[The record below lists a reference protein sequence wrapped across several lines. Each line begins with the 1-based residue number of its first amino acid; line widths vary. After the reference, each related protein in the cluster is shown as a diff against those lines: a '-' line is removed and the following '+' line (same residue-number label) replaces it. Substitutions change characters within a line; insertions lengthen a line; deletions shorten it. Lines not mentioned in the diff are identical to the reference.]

1 MLKNLLKLF
10 FPETCSGCK
19 FLLLYNEVILCSKC
33 RHNLPFTYHHEIP
46 HNDTIKKFYGL
57 IPLEFGLSMLY
68 FHHGGIAQELI
79 HNLKYRNQQNI
90 GSLLGELYAKDLQN
104 FEPIR
109 SVTEIIPVPLH
120 PKKLKERGYN
130 QVDSFCESIGNQLQI
145 PVNKN
150 VLLRTQYNKTQ
161 TKKNREARQQLT
173 QTIFDVDFLTKDE
186 NKHFLLVDDVI
197 TTGSTLEICAKAL
210 LKIPNAKVSILTIA
224 YTQS

>member
-1 MLKNLLKLF
+1 MLKNLFKLI
-10 FPETCSGCK
+10 FPDLCCGCK
-19 FLLLYNEVILCSKC
+19 NLLLKKEYLLCYKC
-33 RHNLPFTYHHEIP
+33 RHDLPYTYHHKIQ
-46 HNDTIKKFYGL
+46 HNNTIKKFYGL

-90 GSLLGELYAKDLQN
+90 GSLLGELYAKELQN

-130 QVDSFCESIGNQLQI
+130 QVDSFCESIGMHLQI

-150 VLLRTQYNKTQ
+150 LLLRTQYNKTQ
-161 TKKNREARQQLT
+161 TQKNREARQQLT
-173 QTIFDVDFLTKDE
+173 QTIFDVNFSAKDE

>member
-1 MLKNLLKLF
+1 LFWLKNLLVKN
-10 FPETCSGCK
+10 EH
-19 FLLLYNEVILCSKC
+19 LLCFTC
-33 RHNLPFTYHHEIP
+33 RHDLPFTHHHKIP
-46 HNDTIKKFYGL
+46 NNDTIKKFYGL

-68 FHHGGIAQELI
+68 FHHGGIVQELI
-79 HNLKYRNQQNI
+79 HNLKYRNQQKI
-90 GSLLGELYAKDLQN
+90 GTLLGELYAKDLQN
-104 FEPIR
+104 FDPIR

-150 VLLRTQYNKTQ
+150 LLVRKQYNKTQ
-161 TKKNREARQQLT
+161 TKKNREARQQLK
-173 QTIFDVDFLTKDE
+173 QTIFDVNFTEKDE

-210 LKIPNAKVSILTIA
+210 LKIPNVKVSILTIA

>member
-1 MLKNLLKLF
+1 MLKNLFKLI
-10 FPETCSGCK
+10 FPDLCCGCK
-19 FLLLYNEVILCSKC
+19 NLLLKNEYLLCYKC
-33 RHNLPFTYHHEIP
+33 RHDLPYTYHHKIS

-90 GSLLGELYAKDLQN
+90 GSLLGELYAKELQN
-104 FEPIR
+104 FKPI
-109 SVTEIIPVPLH
+109 STVTEIIPVPLH

-130 QVDSFCESIGNQLQI
+130 QVDSFCESIGNQLKI

-150 VLLRTQYNKTQ
+150 LLLRTQYNKTQ

-173 QTIFDVDFLTKDE
+173 QTIFDVNFSAKDE

>member
-1 MLKNLLKLF
+1 MLKNLFKLI
-10 FPETCSGCK
+10 FPDLCCGCK
-19 FLLLYNEVILCSKC
+19 NLLLKNEYLLCYKC
-33 RHNLPFTYHHEIP
+33 RHDLPYTYHHKIQ
-46 HNDTIKKFYGL
+46 HNNTIKKFYGL

-90 GSLLGELYAKDLQN
+90 GSLLGELYAKELQN

-130 QVDSFCESIGNQLQI
+130 QVDSFCESIGMHLQI

-150 VLLRTQYNKTQ
+150 LLLRTQYNKTQ
-161 TKKNREARQQLT
+161 TQKNREARQQLT
-173 QTIFDVDFLTKDE
+173 QTIFDVNFSAKDE

>member
-1 MLKNLLKLF
+1 MLKNLFKLI
-10 FPETCSGCK
+10 FPDLCCGCK
-19 FLLLYNEVILCSKC
+19 NLLLKNEYLLCYKC
-33 RHNLPFTYHHEIP
+33 RHDLPYTYHHKIQ
-46 HNDTIKKFYGL
+46 HNNTIKKFYGL

-90 GSLLGELYAKDLQN
+90 GSLLGELYAKELQN

-130 QVDSFCESIGNQLQI
+130 QVDSFCESIGIHLQI

-150 VLLRTQYNKTQ
+150 LLLRTQYNKTQ
-161 TKKNREARQQLT
+161 TQKNREARQQLT
-173 QTIFDVDFLTKDE
+173 QTIFDVNFSAKDE

>member
-1 MLKNLLKLF
+1 
-10 FPETCSGCK
+10 
-19 FLLLYNEVILCSKC
+19 
-33 RHNLPFTYHHEIP
+33 
-46 HNDTIKKFYGL
+46 
-57 IPLEFGLSMLY
+57 MLY

-90 GSLLGELYAKDLQN
+90 GSLLGELYAKELQN

-130 QVDSFCESIGNQLQI
+130 QVDSFCESIGMHLQI

-150 VLLRTQYNKTQ
+150 LLLRTQYNKTQ

-173 QTIFDVDFLTKDE
+173 QTIFDVNFSAKDE

>member
-1 MLKNLLKLF
+1 MLKNLFKLI
-10 FPETCSGCK
+10 FPDLCCGCK
-19 FLLLYNEVILCSKC
+19 NLLLKNEYLLCYKC
-33 RHNLPFTYHHEIP
+33 RHDLPYTYHHKIS

-68 FHHGGIAQELI
+68 FHHGGIVQELI

-90 GSLLGELYAKDLQN
+90 GSLLGELYAKELQN
-104 FEPIR
+104 FKPI
-109 SVTEIIPVPLH
+109 STVTEIIPVPLH

-130 QVDSFCESIGNQLQI
+130 QVDSFCESIGMHLQI

-150 VLLRTQYNKTQ
+150 LLLRTQYNKTQ

-173 QTIFDVDFLTKDE
+173 QTIFDVNFSAKDE

>member
-1 MLKNLLKLF
+1 
-10 FPETCSGCK
+10 
-19 FLLLYNEVILCSKC
+19 
-33 RHNLPFTYHHEIP
+33 LPFTHHHKIP
-46 HNDTIKKFYGL
+46 NNDTIKKFYGL

-68 FHHGGIAQELI
+68 FHHGGIVQELI
-79 HNLKYRNQQNI
+79 HNLKYRNQQKI
-90 GSLLGELYAKDLQN
+90 GTLLGELYAKDLQN
-104 FEPIR
+104 FDPIR

-150 VLLRTQYNKTQ
+150 LLVRKQYNKTQ
-161 TKKNREARQQLT
+161 TKKNREARQQLK
-173 QTIFDVDFLTKDE
+173 QTIFDVNFTEKDE

-210 LKIPNAKVSILTIA
+210 LKIPNVKVSILTIA